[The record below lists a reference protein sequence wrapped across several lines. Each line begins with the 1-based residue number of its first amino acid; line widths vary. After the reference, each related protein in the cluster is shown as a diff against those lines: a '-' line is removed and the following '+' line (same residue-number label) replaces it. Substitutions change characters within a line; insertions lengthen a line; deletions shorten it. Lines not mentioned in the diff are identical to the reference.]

1 MNSFLLTIAGFLI
14 LVLSAAFA
22 VPHLIDWA
30 SYRYVFEAEATKLVG
45 RTVGVGGDVRLS
57 LLPTPVLRFE
67 GVEVA
72 DAKGSFERPIAKAQ
86 SLTIWLSVSPLL
98 TGTLEAREIEIE
110 NPVLNLS
117 IDEEGRGNWHDL
129 GNSAAALPFAPKAV
143 AFEAVNIVDA
153 SVTLRRGGDAAPW
166 SVNGLTGVLSARS
179 LDGPFKFTGDYEI
192 GKSSREIRFSTGR
205 REEDGTF
212 RLKGALRE
220 PGKGTNIAID
230 GAFTGFTDTPQF
242 DGTLSAQ
249 VASDGDLLR
258 SDEKGA
264 QIPIEIKTTVL
275 ASLRGARFDKL
286 EATLRRKDRPQ
297 TINGSVSATWHDGV
311 RLDANIGTRWFNF
324 DPILAGEDTAQ
335 KSPTNALA
343 MLADRA
349 LGQASRFRSGRLRL
363 AIDQAILAGDIVN
376 DLAVDFSIDGDGLE
390 VANVSGRLPGENEI
404 ALKGRLES
412 DETGPAF
419 QGDVTLVG
427 RKMNRLLRWSGWQG
441 EALPA
446 TAETAE
452 FSIQAGLTASP
463 QELILEKV
471 TGTALDTAFAG
482 ALRYETGQRREFA
495 LQLDSDRFDMV
506 RLFGPSV
513 TPRSLLAGVL
523 GDKTDDGKT
532 AETKTGSPDG
542 DKSASWWQQTAA
554 EFDLRVGTLVVP
566 DVGDVALDA
575 KLFIAKGNVD
585 IRRLVVSSKTGL
597 VVRAEGA
604 LSSVGGQPDGK
615 LTMSVDG
622 PKRESVE
629 ALVTLL
635 EIPREKVGE
644 TQLDALS
651 PMRIVMALES
661 KGEGDRA
668 LEARI
673 GGTLGVSNVSL
684 TGRYQGDLT
693 AFESAE
699 LGLRGTVSNQDGR
712 ALISQLFSHMTLE
725 SLARLGAERGIL
737 SLSIDGTVASSL
749 DTRLSL
755 DAAGIKLVLD
765 GKSQW
770 KDGGLQ
776 LSGRTALRAE
786 DFAAGLVLAGYDLG
800 PQEIPQPVALRA
812 QLAKAGKI
820 YEFTE
825 LNGQIGEETLKGRLR
840 VDLSKSVPLLDANL
854 DVSRSSLAGLLAPT
868 VDWRRK
874 KPVRQSRRKKK
885 KTKPYWSEQNFA
897 SDLLAGLDGQ
907 IALQATRL
915 ELADA
920 LVLQDASFEAV
931 LADGTLNIKT
941 LKGTLFEGSFDAT
954 AKLVRR
960 GANLALVGKAAATD
974 LRLDRITGLQR
985 DAPLADGK
993 MDIEFALAGEGLSPR
1008 GLTAGLTG
1016 QGKVRFGGG
1025 TLSGLSPQVLRQFID
1040 QANTGDV
1047 KKRQPRKL
1055 KSQVVLA
1062 LRDARFQFGE
1072 AATEFVVRNGTATF
1086 EDMILKNDKGQAK
1099 VTSFVELT
1107 NLKLD
1112 SEWVLET
1119 PVDAQTQIEPRIT
1132 MTFAGPVTEFGRL
1145 NPDVDTQSLERY
1157 LTMRRMERDVERLE
1171 KLQVPK
1177 APEPTSAL
1185 PADGT
1190 TGVQGGAEP
1199 QGGAPVGAAPRTDN
1213 RQPVDPSPT
1222 GEAAAVQDASP
1233 SLSQPSALGVAPVR
1247 DAATQTPRT
1256 APAQADQVR
1265 AAPARVVPA
1274 PPIRRPAPPA
1284 RPAAPVLEEA
1294 AAPATPR
1301 VVAPP
1306 PANQETVV
1314 TPLGVGQRIP
1324 QQAGRTDGQDTTQG
1338 AELAAPAVPLPETPL
1353 TPDNAIS
1360 AEQQAERAD
1369 EPAPP
1374 RQRGRFN
1381 VLDLLRDFSD

>member
-30 SYRYVFEAEATKLVG
+30 SYRYVFEAEATRLVG

-72 DAKGSFERPIAKAQ
+72 DAKGSFERPLAKAK
-86 SLTIWLSVSPLL
+86 SLTIWLSISPLL
-98 TGTLEAREIEIE
+98 SGTLEAREIEIE
-110 NPVLNLS
+110 KPILNLS
-117 IDEEGRGNWHDL
+117 VDEEGRGNWHDL
-129 GNSAAALPFAPKAV
+129 GNSAATLPFAPKAV

-153 SVTLRRGGDAAPW
+153 SVTLRRGGDAEPW

-179 LDGPFKFTGDYEI
+179 LDGPFKFTGEYEI
-192 GKSSREIRFSTGR
+192 GKTSREIRFSTSR
-205 REEDGTF
+205 REDDGTF
-212 RLKGALRE
+212 RLKGLVRE
-220 PGKGTNIAID
+220 PGKGTNYAVD

-242 DGTLSAQ
+242 DGMLSAQ

-258 SDEKGA
+258 ADKKGVEV
-264 QIPIEIKTTVL
+264 PIEIKTTVS

-324 DPILAGEDTAQ
+324 DPILAGDDSAQ

-349 LGQASRFRSGRLRL
+349 LSQASQFRSGRLRL

-376 DLAVDFSIDGDGLE
+376 DFAVDFSIDGEGLE
-390 VANVSGRLPGENEI
+390 LANVSGRLPGENEV

-412 DETGPAF
+412 EETGPIF
-419 QGDVTLVG
+419 DGDVTLVG
-427 RKMNRLLRWSGWQG
+427 RKMNRLLRWAGWQG

-452 FSIQAGLTASP
+452 FSIQAALSASP

-471 TGTALDTAFAG
+471 TGTALDTAFTG
-482 ALRYETGQRREFA
+482 SMRYETAPRREFS
-495 LQLDSDRFDMV
+495 LTLDSDRFDMV
-506 RLFGPSV
+506 RLLGPSV

-523 GDKTDDGKT
+523 GEPTDNGKEGKT
-532 AETKTGSPDG
+532 KSPENE
-542 DKSASWWQQTAA
+542 SASWWQRTAA
-554 EFDLRVGTLVVP
+554 EFDLRIGTLIVP

-575 KLFIAKGNVD
+575 KVLVAEGNVD

-622 PKRESVE
+622 PKRESLE
-629 ALVTLL
+629 ALVALL
-635 EIPREKVGE
+635 EIPRDKVGE

-684 TGRYQGDLT
+684 TGRYQGDLA

-712 ALISQLFSHMTLE
+712 ALVSQLFSHMTPE
-725 SLARLGAERGIL
+725 SLKRLGAERGIL

-749 DTRLSL
+749 ETRLSL

-776 LSGRTALRAE
+776 LGGRTALRAE

-800 PQEIPQPVALRA
+800 PQDVPQPVALRA
-812 QLAKAGKI
+812 QLAKAGMI
-820 YEFTE
+820 YEFSE
-825 LNGQIGEETLKGRLR
+825 LNGQIGEEALKGRLR
-840 VDLSKSVPLLDANL
+840 VDLSKSVPVLDADLN
-854 DVSRSSLAGLLAPT
+854 VSRSSLAGLLSPT

-874 KPVRQSRRKKK
+874 KATRPSRRKKS
-885 KTKPYWSEQNFA
+885 KPYWSEQNFA
-897 SDLLAGLDGQ
+897 SDFLAGISGQ
-907 IALQATRL
+907 IALKAGRL

-920 LVLQDASFEAV
+920 LVLQDAAFEAV

-941 LKGTLFEGSFDAT
+941 LKGSLFEGKFDAT

-960 GANLALVGKAAATD
+960 GANLALVGKATAAD

-993 MDIEFALAGEGLSPR
+993 MDIEFALAGEGLSPK

-1016 QGKVRFGGG
+1016 QGKVRFSGG
-1025 TLSGLSPQVLRQFID
+1025 TLSGLSPDVLRQFID
-1040 QANTGDV
+1040 QANTGEI
-1047 KKRQPRKL
+1047 KKTQPRKL
-1055 KSQVVLA
+1055 RSQVVLA
-1062 LRDARFQFGE
+1062 MRDARFEFSE

-1086 EDMILKNDKGQAK
+1086 EDMILKNDGGQAK

-1132 MTFAGPVTEFGRL
+1132 MTFAGPVAEFGRL

-1177 APEPTSAL
+1177 APEPATAL
-1185 PADGT
+1185 PGDGTT

-1199 QGGAPVGAAPRTDN
+1199 QGGAPLDVAPRTDN
-1213 RQPVDPSPT
+1213 RQPADPSPT
-1222 GEAAAVQDASP
+1222 GEAAALPAP
-1233 SLSQPSALGVAPVR
+1233 SSRQPSALGVAPVR
-1247 DAATQTPRT
+1247 DAATETPRT
-1256 APAQADQVR
+1256 TPLQSDQQST
-1265 AAPARVVPA
+1265 APARVIPQRPE
-1274 PPIRRPAPPA
+1274 PPIRRPAPTA
-1284 RPAAPVLEEA
+1284 RPEAPAVEEA
-1294 AAPATPR
+1294 AAPAAPR
-1301 VVAPP
+1301 VVTPP
-1306 PANQETVV
+1306 PPNSDTVV

-1324 QQAGRTDGQDTTQG
+1324 GQT
-1338 AELAAPAVPLPETPL
+1338 APAPETPS
-1353 TPDNAIS
+1353 TPGDAIR
-1360 AEQQAERAD
+1360 AEQRAERAD
-1369 EPAPP
+1369 EPAPQRP
-1374 RQRGRFN
+1374 RDRSN

>member
-30 SYRYVFEAEATKLVG
+30 SYRYVFEAEATRLVG

-72 DAKGSFERPIAKAQ
+72 DAKGSFERPLAKAE

-98 TGTLEAREIEIE
+98 SGTLEAREIEIE
-110 NPVLNLS
+110 KPILNLS
-117 IDEEGRGNWHDL
+117 VDEEGRGNWHDL
-129 GNSAAALPFAPKAV
+129 GNSSAALPFAPKAV

-153 SVTLRRGGDAAPW
+153 SVTLRRGGDAEPW
-166 SVNGLTGVLSARS
+166 SVKGLTGVLSARS

-192 GKSSREIRFSTGR
+192 GKRSREIRFSTGR
-205 REEDGTF
+205 REEDGSF
-212 RLKGALRE
+212 RLKGSVRE
-220 PGKGTNIAID
+220 AGKGTSYAVD

-242 DGTLSAQ
+242 DGKLNAQ

-264 QIPIEIKTTVL
+264 EIPIEIKTTVS
-275 ASLRGARFDKL
+275 ASLRGARFDKF

-297 TINGSVSATWHDGV
+297 TISGSVSATWHDGV
-311 RLDANIGTRWFNF
+311 RLEADIGTRWFNF
-324 DPILAGEDTAQ
+324 DPILAGEDTTQ
-335 KSPTNALA
+335 KSPTHALA
-343 MLADRA
+343 MLADRV
-349 LGQASRFRSGRLRL
+349 LGQASQFRSGRLRL

-376 DLAVDFSIDGDGLE
+376 DFTVDFSIDGEGLE
-390 VANVSGRLPGENEI
+390 LANVSGRLPGENEV

-412 DETGPAF
+412 AETGPVF
-419 QGDVTLVG
+419 SGDITLVG

-452 FSIQAGLTASP
+452 FSIQAALTASP
-463 QELILEKV
+463 QELVLENV
-471 TGTALDTAFAG
+471 TGTALDTAFNG
-482 ALRYETGQRREFA
+482 NLRYETAPRREFS
-495 LQLDSDRFDMV
+495 LVLDSDRFDMV

-523 GDKTDDGKT
+523 GNAADEGKEGKT
-532 AETKTGSPDG
+532 EAPEGNKKP
-542 DKSASWWQQTAA
+542 SWWQQTAA
-554 EFDLRVGTLVVP
+554 EFDLRVGTLIVP
-566 DVGDVALDA
+566 DVGDVSLDA
-575 KLFIAKGNVD
+575 KLLIAKGNVD
-585 IRRLVVSSKTGL
+585 IRRLIVSSKTGL

-622 PKRESVE
+622 PKRESLE

-635 EIPREKVGE
+635 EIPQERVGV

-661 KGEGDRA
+661 KGESDRA

-712 ALISQLFSHMTLE
+712 ALVSQLFSHMTPE
-725 SLARLGAERGIL
+725 SLTRMGAGRGIL

-770 KDGGLQ
+770 KDGSLQ
-776 LSGRTALRAE
+776 LGGRTALRAE

-800 PQEIPQPVALRA
+800 PQDVPQPVALRA

-825 LNGQIGEETLKGRLR
+825 LNGQIGQESLKGRLR
-840 VDLSKSVPLLDANL
+840 VDLSKSVPVLDANL
-854 DVSRSSLAGLLAPT
+854 DVSRSSLAGLLSPT

-874 KPVRQSRRKKK
+874 KATRPSRRKKK
-885 KTKPYWSEQNFA
+885 QTKPYWSEQNFA
-897 SDLLAGLDGQ
+897 SDFLAGLSGQ
-907 IALQATRL
+907 IELKAGSL

-920 LVLQDASFEAV
+920 LILQDASFEAA

-941 LKGTLFEGSFDAT
+941 LTGSLFEGKFDAT

-974 LRLDRITGLQR
+974 LRLDRVTGLQR

-1016 QGKVRFGGG
+1016 QGKVRFSGG
-1025 TLSGLSPQVLRQFID
+1025 TLSGLSPDVLRQFVD
-1040 QANTGDV
+1040 QANAGEI
-1047 KKRQPRKL
+1047 KKTQPRRL

-1062 LRDARFQFGE
+1062 LRDARFEFSE
-1072 AATEFVVRNGTATF
+1072 ATTEFVVRNGTATF
-1086 EDMILKNDKGQAK
+1086 EDMILKNDNGQAK

-1119 PVDAQTQIEPRIT
+1119 PLDAETQIEPRIT
-1132 MTFAGPVTEFGRL
+1132 MTFAGPVNEFGL
-1145 NPDVDTQSLERY
+1145 LKPDVDTQSLERY

-1177 APEPTSAL
+1177 APEPATAL
-1185 PADGT
+1185 PGDGT
-1190 TGVQGGAEP
+1190 TTGIQGGAEP

-1213 RQPVDPSPT
+1213 RQPADPSPP
-1222 GEAAAVQDASP
+1222 GEAAALPDTSP
-1233 SLSQPSALGVAPVR
+1233 SPRPSSALGVAPVR
-1247 DAATQTPRT
+1247 DAATETPRT
-1256 APAQADQVR
+1256 TPSQTEQQSV
-1265 AAPARVVPA
+1265 APARVIPQRPE
-1274 PPIRRPAPPA
+1274 PPVRRPAPTA
-1284 RPAAPVLEEA
+1284 RPAAPVVEEA
-1294 AAPATPR
+1294 AAPEAPR
-1301 VVAPP
+1301 VVTPP
-1306 PANQETVV
+1306 SNPETVV

-1324 QQAGRTDGQDTTQG
+1324 SQTGQEADQDGT
-1338 AELAAPAVPLPETPL
+1338 LASPAVPVPQTPL
-1353 TPDNAIS
+1353 SPGNAIS

>member
-110 NPVLNLS
+110 KPVLNLS
-117 IDEEGRGNWHDL
+117 VDEEGRGNWHDL
-129 GNSAAALPFAPKAV
+129 GNSGVALPFAPKAV

-153 SVTLRRGGDAAPW
+153 SVTLRRGGDAEPW
-166 SVNGLTGVLSARS
+166 SVKGLTGVLSARS

-192 GKSSREIRFSTGR
+192 GKTSREIRFSTGR

-220 PGKGTNIAID
+220 PGKRTSIAID

-249 VASDGDLLR
+249 FASDGDILR

-264 QIPIEIKTTVL
+264 EIPIEIKTTVS
-275 ASLRGARFDKL
+275 ASLRGARFEKL

-324 DPILAGEDTAQ
+324 DPILAGEDTTQ

-343 MLADRA
+343 MLADRV

-412 DETGPAF
+412 HETGPAF
-419 QGDVTLVG
+419 NGDVTLVG

-482 ALRYETGQRREFA
+482 SLRYETAPRREFA
-495 LQLDSDRFDMV
+495 LVLDSDRFDMV
-506 RLFGPSV
+506 RLLGPSV
-513 TPRSLLAGVL
+513 TPRSLLAGIL
-523 GDKTDDGKT
+523 GDKTDESKE
-532 AETKTGSPDG
+532 AKPASPEG
-542 DKSASWWQQTAA
+542 EKSASWWQQTAA

-575 KLFIAKGNVD
+575 KLLVAKGNVD
-585 IRRLVVSSKTGL
+585 IRRLIVSSKTGL

-604 LSSVGGQPDGK
+604 LSNVGGQPDGK

-622 PKRESVE
+622 PKRESIE

-635 EIPREKVGE
+635 EIPNEKVGE

-661 KGEGDRA
+661 KGDGDRA

-712 ALISQLFSHMTLE
+712 ALVSQLFSHMTPE

-776 LSGRTALRAE
+776 LGGRTALRAE
-786 DFAAGLVLAGYDLG
+786 DFAAGLVLVGYDLG

-812 QLAKAGKI
+812 QLAKTGTI

-825 LNGQIGEETLKGRLR
+825 LNGQIGQETLKGRLR

-885 KTKPYWSEQNFA
+885 KAKPYWSEQNFA

-920 LVLQDASFEAV
+920 LVLQDAAFEAV

-941 LKGTLFEGSFDAT
+941 LKGTLFEGTFDAT

-1025 TLSGLSPQVLRQFID
+1025 TLNGLSPDVLRQFID
-1040 QANTGDV
+1040 QANTGEV
-1047 KKRQPRKL
+1047 KKRQSRKL
-1055 KSQVVLA
+1055 KSQVLLA
-1062 LRDARFQFGE
+1062 MRDARFQFSE
-1072 AATEFVVRNGTATF
+1072 ATTEFVVRNGTATF
-1086 EDMILKNDKGQAK
+1086 EDMILKNDEGQAK
-1099 VTSFVELT
+1099 ITSFVELT

-1132 MTFAGPVTEFGRL
+1132 MTFAGPVTEFGLL

-1177 APEPTSAL
+1177 APEPASAL

-1213 RQPVDPSPT
+1213 RQQADPSST
-1222 GEAAAVQDASP
+1222 DAAAAVQDVSP
-1233 SLSQPSALGVAPVR
+1233 SPSQPSALGVAPVR
-1247 DAATQTPRT
+1247 DATTETPRT
-1256 APAQADQVR
+1256 APLQANQQR
-1265 AAPARVVPA
+1265 EPPARVIPQRPE
-1274 PPIRRPAPPA
+1274 PPVRRPAPTA

-1294 AAPATPR
+1294 AAPAAPGVVTPPSNR
-1301 VVAPP
+1301 
-1306 PANQETVV
+1306 ETVV

-1324 QQAGRTDGQDTTQG
+1324 QQAGQIDGQDTTQDT
-1338 AELAAPAVPLPETPL
+1338 ELASPAAPLPQTPL
-1353 TPDNAIS
+1353 APNNAIN